1 MTILIHS
8 FSAPS
13 KPLGVKV
20 TPRRTNE
27 HHGIAMQSFIVS
39 WDEPSE
45 KNGKIVSF
53 RIRYR
58 KLGSLWAKSRRSIED
73 YFVLKNFTGTPTDGD
88 RKHIVDGLL
97 PYTEYEV
104 AVQELTVA
112 WGPYSD
118 PVKNTT
124 KQGSK

>member
-45 KNGKIVSF
+45 TNGNIVGF

-58 KLGSLWAKSRRSIED
+58 KLEAKSRRSMED
-73 YFVLKNFTGTPTDGD
+73 YFVSKNFTGVPTDGD
-88 RKHIVDGLL
+88 RTHTVDGLL

-104 AVQELTVA
+104 AVQEQTVA

-118 PVKNTT
+118 SVKISTM
-124 KQGSK
+124 QGSE